1 MSRDHRKLRVFHD
14 AHSLTLAIYKHTRT
28 ISTLATFPRTSGSAS
43 ARKFVAQRSRSPAI
57 SLKEMRAR
65 TRDYLKFLY
74 IALGSACELKYLVG
88 LSDELGY
95 SGSASSNIQERCN
108 AVVKQLERLTQTME
122 VEAAAQKEKSD
133 RTVVRSRSPKSEV
146 YAIAF
151 VAAMNVARGSK
162 PIDS

>member
-1 MSRDHRKLRVFHD
+1 
-14 AHSLTLAIYKHTRT
+14 
-28 ISTLATFPRTSGSAS
+28 
-43 ARKFVAQRSRSPAI
+43 
-57 SLKEMRAR
+57 
-65 TRDYLKFLY
+65 
-74 IALGSACELKYLVG
+74 VG

-95 SGSASSNIQERCN
+95 SGSASSNIQQQCN

-122 VEAAAQKEKSD
+122 VEAAAEGRNQTD
-133 RTVVRSRSPKSEV
+133 RRPQTADRRPQTVD